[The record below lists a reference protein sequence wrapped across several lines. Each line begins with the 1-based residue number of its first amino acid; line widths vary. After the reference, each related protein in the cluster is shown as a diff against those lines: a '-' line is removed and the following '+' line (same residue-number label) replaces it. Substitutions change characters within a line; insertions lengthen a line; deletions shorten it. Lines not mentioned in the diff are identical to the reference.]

1 MKKLIALFAVTTLA
15 STSAIAGVALSGS
28 ASVSYDDNGTGA
40 NTTTYDADL
49 SVVGTTGGTTVTIG
63 MDVDAGVDVT
73 GVDLAST
80 IGPVTIAADMHN
92 DTETTV
98 ANTVGAGG
106 IRGDNAGG
114 RFATGEGSDPNPD
127 DRSVTVTL
135 DVPIGDA
142 TIGLS
147 DSGDVTISGT
157 FAGVT
162 ITHTIKDGADK
173 TVASAAIAGMDIDLT
188 NDAGAT
194 TWTIG
199 TTVSGVDLTLD
210 SENDIT
216 AEFGLTGNTMTVTH
230 VGARAEVAHTAV
242 FSTDAAVKAYTTV
255 AISRDLTSGA
265 TLTATYSSLDDSLT
279 LKAAV
284 SF

>member
-15 STSAIAGVALSGS
+15 STSAIASIALSGA
-28 ASVSYDDNGTGA
+28 ASVSYDDNGSGA
-40 NTTTYDADL
+40 NATTYDADL
-49 SVVGTTGGTTVTIG
+49 SAVGTNGTTTVTVG
-63 MDVDAGVDVT
+63 MDVDAGVTVT
-73 GVDLAST
+73 GVDLSTT

-92 DTETTV
+92 TTETTV
-98 ANTVGAGG
+98 ANTVDSAG

-114 RFATGEGSDPNPD
+114 RFATGAGSDPNPD
-127 DRSVTVTL
+127 DRSVTITL

-147 DSGDVTISGT
+147 DGGDVTIAGT
-157 FAGVT
+157 FSGVT
-162 ITHTIKDGADK
+162 MTHTIKDGADK
-173 TVASAAIAGMDIDLT
+173 TVATASIAGMDITLT

-194 TWTIG
+194 TWSIG
-199 TTVSGVDLTLD
+199 TTVSGIDLTLD
-210 SENDIT
+210 SENDVT

-230 VGARAEVAHTAV
+230 VGARAVVAHTAV
-242 FSTDAAVKAYTTV
+242 FSTDAAVDAYTTV

-265 TLTATYSSLDDSLT
+265 TLSATFSSLDDSLT

-284 SF
+284 TF